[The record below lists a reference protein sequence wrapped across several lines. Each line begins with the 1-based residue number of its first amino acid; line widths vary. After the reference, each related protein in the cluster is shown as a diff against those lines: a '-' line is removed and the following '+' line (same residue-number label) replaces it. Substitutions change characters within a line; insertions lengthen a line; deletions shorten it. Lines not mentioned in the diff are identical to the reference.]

1 MKAAPT
7 TALALRIGALFHRRP
22 ATQWAEKEI
31 RQYKVL
37 VRAKCFEALEDLTLV
52 EQYYA
57 FERKRGDNGK
67 HRRDLYTFLN
77 NFQGEVD
84 RANLW
89 RDAHPVKAAPRKII
103 PLPLMSSEPFVAPTD
118 TESLASLAR
127 FEAERQR
134 RKLERQGCDHRS
146 LGLNG

>member
-7 TALALRIGALFHRRP
+7 TELALRIGELFHRRP
-22 ATQWAEKEI
+22 VTQWAEKEI

-37 VRAKCFEALEDLTLV
+37 VRAKCFESLDDLALV

-57 FERKRGDNGK
+57 FERKRGDNGR

-84 RANLW
+84 RANMW
-89 RDAHPVKAAPRKII
+89 RELHPVKAAPRKII
-103 PLPLMSSEPFVAPTD
+103 PMPAIASEPFVPSAD
-118 TESLASLAR
+118 EVESMAR
-127 FEAERQR
+127 FAAEREL
-134 RKLERQGCDHRS
+134 RKRS
-146 LGLNG
+146 